1 MIRFLA
7 ALVFVS
13 LQTTAAEEYSIPDDC
28 AVLEGWVTLWIDQV
42 RQSREEIINLKMD
55 GKEPDAELARKHEY
69 VTLESERFSKAFE
82 LRCDNQ
88 GALSP

>member
-1 MIRFLA
+1 MMRFLVA
-7 ALVFVS
+7 VVFVLS
-13 LQTTAAEEYSIPDDC
+13 QTTAAEEYSIPDDC

-55 GKEPDAELARKHEY
+55 GKEPDVELARKHEY

-82 LRCDNQ
+82 KRCDNQ
-88 GALSP
+88 GAINP